1 MPSLSLL
8 GEEDIRIFFD
18 SLDTYVRL
26 CWFYALFEEA
36 LCIRRILCSL
46 INKSQLES
54 VPALLELPLLRW
66 LHLSSAITRVMGNTR
81 QGRAK
86 GASLVGTGCNSSGGN
101 KG

>member
-54 VPALLELPLLRW
+54 VPALLELPLVQW
-66 LHLSSAITRVMGNTR
+66 LHLSSTTTATTGHGQYRVR
-81 QGRAK
+81 KSQR
-86 GASLVGTGCNSSGGN
+86 S
-101 KG
+101 